1 MRQLTRYYCISKSVL
16 FTIKNVALQE
26 KKKKKQ
32 TKNASELIIIEIPLF
47 VIRKKKIR
55 EGRTNGVASRGCM
68 REDGPRYIVLFEVG
82 SGVAVHRW
90 VLLGI
95 EPIRVLELTIY
106 RNTLSRGCRRLRCRA
121 GPVFKRTA
129 LRARISARFLD

>member
-47 VIRKKKIR
+47 VIRKKNKGGKNEWGCIEGMHARGWPALYCFIR
-55 EGRTNGVASRGCM
+55 GRIWSG
-68 REDGPRYIVLFEVG
+68 G
-82 SGVAVHRW
+82 S
-90 VLLGI
+90 
-95 EPIRVLELTIY
+95 
-106 RNTLSRGCRRLRCRA
+106 
-121 GPVFKRTA
+121 PVSF
-129 LRARISARFLD
+129 IGN